1 MKPLKPVIVFDIDE
15 TLLDN
20 RTQDPNTLISKGIP
34 QIVMLYNAV
43 DYLIND
49 PPNESPFVFG
59 GMKTKPVDIFFLSAR
74 NEGHREV
81 TIQNL
86 SELLRE
92 APSAINKRLILG
104 SERLSDSVYSAKVNC
119 IRKLEEKGYTPCI
132 VFEDSDVAIQAYKDH
147 NPDIVT
153 LKVSHN

>member
-1 MKPLKPVIVFDIDE
+1 MKTLKPVVVFDIDE

-49 PPNESPFVFG
+49 PPSESPFIFG
-59 GMKTKPVDIFFLSAR
+59 GMNPKPVDIFFLSAR

-81 TIQNL
+81 TVQNL

-104 SERLSDSVYSAKVNC
+104 TERLSDTVYSSKVNC
-119 IRKLEEKGYTPCI
+119 IRKLEERGYTPCI
-132 VFEDSDVAIQAYKDH
+132 VFEDSDEAIKAYKDH
-147 NPDIVT
+147 NPNIVT
-153 LKVSHN
+153 LKVSHT